1 MKKFLVLMCVLSLF
15 LAVPVYSASITE
27 TGMSQGDL
35 VKLLKSLKATVL
47 SGAISSASLT
57 APNYASNGA
66 TASTQSVF
74 TYRVNGRFYTSFA
87 ASTNLYV
94 TKVGIAQPV
103 STYCYYLFTINSS
116 GVVTVTK
123 GRHAASTAGA
133 AYPAAP
139 SGGAI
144 FGGVLIKTSA
154 ATAFTMGTSPFT
166 PTYLPGGYPIW
177 YQISSVYNEPGFAV
191 LP

>member
-1 MKKFLVLMCVLSLF
+1 VCPLLVSCRSSLF
-15 LAVPVYSASITE
+15 GKYNRNRNV
-27 TGMSQGDL
+27 TGRPRKVVKISQSYCF
-35 VKLLKSLKATVL
+35 KWSHIIRKSY
-47 SGAISSASLT
+47 

-177 YQISSVYNEPGFAV
+177 YQINSVYNEPGFAV